1 MTVVASATL
10 IFTYFAQRRKRDLL
24 LLWAMTSLVSDN
36 KVVAHDIN
44 KYERRVL
51 DRSLEYIDFIELV
64 STLDER

>member
-1 MTVVASATL
+1 
-10 IFTYFAQRRKRDLL
+10 LL